1 MLDKDVSNSKINI
14 KVYRCELA
22 TLPGLVKLEIEIFY
36 LEEPSIVFKV
46 EYLISQENVGN

>member
-22 TLPGLVKLEIEIFY
+22 SLQGKVKLEVEIFD
-36 LEEPSIVFKV
+36 LAEPDLIFKV
-46 EYLISQENVGN
+46 EYLMS